1 MAQQH
6 HPQARQ
12 TTQDQ
17 TTQDQTTQ
25 DQTTQDQTTQQTT
38 QDPST
43 AVPQQRESPARAQ
56 QQAEPRLTGWLG
68 WVLFAGF
75 TMVVVGCF
83 QAVMGLVGIFNTDFY
98 VVTADNLA
106 IPVNYTTW
114 GVAHLILGLIVA
126 LAGLAVM
133 AGKAWGRAVGIFL
146 AAIQAIVN
154 FAWFPAYPFWSLI
167 VIAVDILVIYALLVH
182 GGEMRAL
189 TREGT
194 RGTAR

>member
-1 MAQQH
+1 MAQQRH
-6 HPQARQ
+6 SQARQ
-12 TTQDQ
+12 TSQDQ
-17 TTQDQTTQ
+17 TA
-25 DQTTQDQTTQQTT
+25 
-38 QDPST
+38 
-43 AVPQQRESPARAQ
+43 AVPQQREGTTRAQ
-56 QQAEPRLTGWLG
+56 QQAEPQLSGWLG

-98 VVTADNLA
+98 VVTANNLA

-114 GVAHLILGLIVA
+114 GVAYLILGLIVA

-182 GGEMRAL
+182 GGEMRGL
-189 TREGT
+189 TGKGA
-194 RGTAR
+194 RGAAR